1 MGEVE
6 VMFASFLSA
15 PMMWMVAT
23 GKAAVLGKRAFGTA
37 YGNLY
42 KSGNLAERS
51 YEAGGKRP
59 GGRQAG
65 HLPAAFA
72 G

>member
-23 GKAAVLGKRAFGTA
+23 GKAAVLGAELRAAQRCTMPEV
-37 YGNLY
+37 LE
-42 KSGNLAERS
+42 K
-51 YEAGGKRP
+51 
-59 GGRQAG
+59 
-65 HLPAAFA
+65 PARILVVK
-72 G
+72 